1 MIINIL
7 SLDTEHPEVF
17 CKNML
22 WKISQNSQ
30 KNTWVGVSF
39 LISREACTFI
49 KNEIATQV
57 FYEIFEMP
65 CLFYRKPTGDC
76 FCITLMKTDVK
87 KVEKI
92 WSRKLLIMS
101 WKSPT
106 KSLGKSYGIC
116 SKLTTKMTE
125 CHSSFFIAKQISQI
139 VLVSLLLTLI
149 KYLLSYCWF

>member
-1 MIINIL
+1 MILNIL

-30 KNTWVGVSF
+30 KNTWWVGVWF
-39 LISREACTFI
+39 LITREACTFI

-57 FYEIFEMP
+57 FYEIFENVFFIENLQATVSVSRWWKQMWKN
-65 CLFYRKPTGDC
+65 LK
-76 FCITLMKTDVK
+76 M
-87 KVEKI
+87 
-92 WSRKLLIMS
+92 WSRKLLIMC
-101 WKSPT
+101 WKSPM
-106 KSLGKSYGIC
+106 KWLGKSYGIC

-149 KYLLSYCWF
+149 KYLLYYCWF

>member
-1 MIINIL
+1 MILNIL

-30 KNTWVGVSF
+30 KNTWWVGVWF
-39 LISREACTFI
+39 LITREACTFI

-57 FYEIFEMP
+57 FYEIFENVFFIENLQATVSVSRWWKQMWKN
-65 CLFYRKPTGDC
+65 LK
-76 FCITLMKTDVK
+76 M
-87 KVEKI
+87 
-92 WSRKLLIMS
+92 WSRKLLIMC
-101 WKSPT
+101 WKSPM

-116 SKLTTKMTE
+116 SKLTIKMTE